1 MPVYEYSAL
10 DVSGRKLNG
19 IIDASSMS
27 AAREKLRESNTFP
40 VAIKE
45 TAATNK
51 EAAGAGKSLRQLFQ
65 KIRIREVSSITRQ
78 LATLLGA
85 GLPLVPS
92 LNAIVAQTK
101 HPELKTTLTQIREQV
116 NEGNSLAKSLS
127 AFPEVFPPF
136 YVNMVKA
143 GEASGALDVIL
154 ERLAVFYENQQ
165 NIRTKIRSAL
175 AYPIL
180 MFLIGGAVL
189 LFLVGFVVPNIT
201 KIFQEMNQKLPWI
214 TVFLIYV
221 SDFLKS
227 WWWFVLLII
236 AVAVLSIRHI
246 KNNTASGR
254 YAWDRL
260 KLGAPLAG
268 AVNQKIAVARFS
280 RTLGTLLQSDVPLL
294 TSLEIVRSIVN
305 NQPIAEAIKKASK
318 AVEEGQ
324 SLSSALAG
332 NGLFPPTVI
341 EMISV
346 GEQSDTLEIMLFRIA
361 DAYEKDVE
369 ASILVMTSLLEP
381 VMIVSMGLAVGFIVV
396 SVLLPIFEMN
406 QLVR

>member
-10 DVSGRKLNG
+10 DVSGRKLSG
-19 IIDASSMS
+19 IIDAGSVS
-27 AAREKLRESNTFP
+27 AAREKLRESNIYP

-45 TAATNK
+45 TSATNK

-65 KIRIREVSSITRQ
+65 KIRLREISLITRQ

-116 NEGNSLAKSLS
+116 NEGNSLTKSLA

-136 YVNMVKA
+136 YVNMVRA

-154 ERLAVFYENQQ
+154 ERLADFYENQQ

-180 MFLIGGAVL
+180 MFLIGSAVL

-214 TVFLIYV
+214 TVFLIHV
-221 SDFLKS
+221 SNFLKS
-227 WWWFVLLII
+227 WWWFVIFITII
-236 AVAVLSIRHI
+236 ITFFIRHI
-246 KNNTASGR
+246 KNNTAGGR

-260 KLGAPLAG
+260 KLSVPLVGAI
-268 AVNQKIAVARFS
+268 NQKIAIARFS

-305 NQPIAEAIKKASK
+305 NQPIADAISRASK

-324 SLSSALAG
+324 SLSSSLAG

-341 EMISV
+341 EMLSV
-346 GEQSDTLEIMLFRIA
+346 GEQSDTLEMMLFRIA
-361 DAYEKDVE
+361 DAYENDVE
-369 ASILVMTSLLEP
+369 ASILIMTSLLEP
-381 VMIVSMGLAVGFIVV
+381 VMIVTMGLAVGFIVI